1 MSSTNKFFRFFLFQ
15 RTPEP
20 GLSAGRHRAFW
31 LWNSLMLLCAAAGVT
46 AVMLLLAPGD
56 YRLAVFLGYF
66 RHPLIFLANFLPI
79 ALLMLLGL
87 AVTARPWAAYL
98 FGAVPAMALAFGNY
112 YKLAFRD
119 DPVLFADLLIL
130 GEAGEM
136 AGQYRL
142 FLDWKLILAL
152 ACILAGFLILFFLVR
167 GRPNGRARII
177 SAVAVLAAVLLGGR
191 AYIGDGLYEATGTN
205 LEYLNQ
211 WSSTHQHI
219 SRGSLYPFL
228 YSINEAFPSPAEG
241 YDEDE
246 VADLLSQYQSA
257 GIPEDEKVNIV
268 GIMLEA
274 FSDFSSFDGIEFAQ
288 DAYVV
293 YHALEAESYTG
304 NLVTNIFAGNTVN
317 SERAFLTGMST
328 QYNWRGS
335 TNSYVWYFKDQGYET
350 WGDHPCYQ
358 WFYNRQNVNTYLG
371 FDSYRFVENYYVQFN
386 DGVSMDDVFF
396 PELTAELLE
405 RMESDAPQF
414 SFSVSYQGHGPYDDS
429 VCEWGDVDDYIV
441 NNDLDEASRNI
452 LANYLGSV
460 MDTQEHLSELVDAL
474 RESDEP
480 VVLIVFG
487 DHKPWLGNGNSV
499 YEALGVNL
507 DTSTEEGFYNY
518 WSTRYLIWANDA
530 AKEAL
535 GFDFTGHG
543 PDLSPSFLMGH
554 LFDLLGW
561 EGDAFTQAAA
571 PVREELTVIHDS
583 GACVSSDGTLTLSP
597 SAEQQELIRLYH
609 YLEYYRS
616 RHFDY

>member
-152 ACILAGFLILFFLVR
+152 TCILAGFLILFFLVR

-211 WSSTHQHI
+211 WSSTHQHLPGQPLPLPLLHK
-219 SRGSLYPFL
+219 RGLPL
-228 YSINEAFPSPAEG
+228 PGRGLRRGRGRRAALAVPERRHPRGREG
-241 YDEDE
+241 QHRGHN
-246 VADLLSQYQSA
+246 AGGLL
-257 GIPEDEKVNIV
+257 
-268 GIMLEA
+268 
-274 FSDFSSFDGIEFAQ
+274 
-288 DAYVV
+288 
-293 YHALEAESYTG
+293 
-304 NLVTNIFAGNTVN
+304 
-317 SERAFLTGMST
+317 R
-328 QYNWRGS
+328 
-335 TNSYVWYFKDQGYET
+335 
-350 WGDHPCYQ
+350 
-358 WFYNRQNVNTYLG
+358 
-371 FDSYRFVENYYVQFN
+371 
-386 DGVSMDDVFF
+386 
-396 PELTAELLE
+396 LL
-405 RMESDAPQF
+405 
-414 SFSVSYQGHGPYDDS
+414 
-429 VCEWGDVDDYIV
+429 
-441 NNDLDEASRNI
+441 
-452 LANYLGSV
+452 
-460 MDTQEHLSELVDAL
+460 
-474 RESDEP
+474 
-480 VVLIVFG
+480 
-487 DHKPWLGNGNSV
+487 
-499 YEALGVNL
+499 
-507 DTSTEEGFYNY
+507 
-518 WSTRYLIWANDA
+518 
-530 AKEAL
+530 
-535 GFDFTGHG
+535 
-543 PDLSPSFLMGH
+543 
-554 LFDLLGW
+554 
-561 EGDAFTQAAA
+561 
-571 PVREELTVIHDS
+571 
-583 GACVSSDGTLTLSP
+583 
-597 SAEQQELIRLYH
+597 RL
-609 YLEYYRS
+609 
-616 RHFDY
+616 

>member
-31 LWNSLMLLCAAAGVT
+31 LWNSLMLLFAAAGVT

-136 AGQYRL
+136 AGQYQL

-288 DAYVV
+288 DAYAV

-429 VCEWGDVDDYIV
+429 VCEWGDVDDYMPTTTWTRPPATSWPTTSAPSWTPRSTS
-441 NNDLDEASRNI
+441 ASWSIPCGR
-452 LANYLGSV
+452 ATSPWCSSSSATTSPGSATA
-460 MDTQEHLSELVDAL
+460 TQ
-474 RESDEP
+474 
-480 VVLIVFG
+480 
-487 DHKPWLGNGNSV
+487 
-499 YEALGVNL
+499 
-507 DTSTEEGFYNY
+507 
-518 WSTRYLIWANDA
+518 STRRWASTWTRA
-530 AKEAL
+530 PRRASTTTGQPATSSGPTTRPKRRWAL
-535 GFDFTGHG
+535 T
-543 PDLSPSFLMGH
+543 SP
-554 LFDLLGW
+554 
-561 EGDAFTQAAA
+561 ARA
-571 PVREELTVIHDS
+571 PT
-583 GACVSSDGTLTLSP
+583 SP
-597 SAEQQELIRLYH
+597 PAS
-609 YLEYYRS
+609 
-616 RHFDY
+616 